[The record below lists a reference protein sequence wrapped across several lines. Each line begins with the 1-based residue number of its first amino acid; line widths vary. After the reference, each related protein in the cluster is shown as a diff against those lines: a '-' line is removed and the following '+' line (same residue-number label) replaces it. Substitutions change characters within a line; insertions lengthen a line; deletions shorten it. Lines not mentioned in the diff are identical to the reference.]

1 MDWVDD
7 RDCNI
12 AMTIAML
19 TVTSVLETTPKT
31 VLVIRIHVIYDIS
44 MDYIDDSDEN
54 HIANNNDG
62 IYFKTKLAITRWA
75 RLILILVML
84 TLATVLILAMT
95 LGTIQKMM
103 LGDSVMP
110 M

>member
-1 MDWVDD
+1 M
-7 RDCNI
+7 
-12 AMTIAML
+12 
-19 TVTSVLETTPKT
+19 TSVWTTLT
-31 VLVIRIHVIYDIS
+31 IVTTTILLII
-44 MDYIDDSDEN
+44 N
-54 HIANNNDG
+54 GG

-84 TLATVLILAMT
+84 TLATMLILVMI

-103 LGDSVMP
+103 LGDSVML